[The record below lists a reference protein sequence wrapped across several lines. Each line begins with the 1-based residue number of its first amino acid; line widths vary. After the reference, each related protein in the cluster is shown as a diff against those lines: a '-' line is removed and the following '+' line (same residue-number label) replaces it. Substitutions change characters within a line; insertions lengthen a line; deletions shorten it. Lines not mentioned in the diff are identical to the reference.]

1 MRKATFR
8 LLLCAAVSIA
18 PLAAIAR
25 AQQFTGTTVETEA
38 EVLSDK
44 VNDPIAI
51 LTQLKFQDVYT
62 PRNFQSTAQTNTIQ
76 LQSVLPVDPF
86 SIIPVEQVVRPTLK
100 IQTQAVGSSS
110 RTITEFDDLQLF
122 DLFISPWPDQA
133 ATSFGWALGPMFIF
147 PTATASETGK
157 EAWQLGPAL
166 AMEFRGVPRMRIGF
180 LFQNPISYAYTS
192 KSATSQNQM
201 LFQPVISFRLGN
213 GWYVKSA
220 DSTWTV
226 NWRHQTSTTLP
237 ISLGFGR
244 VWDWPSLKLDT
255 WVSGEWTSYRQFAA
269 ITPMYSVRFGVTLLL
284 PDFNL

>member
-1 MRKATFR
+1 MRKATFG

-18 PLAAIAR
+18 TPGAIAR
-25 AQQFTGTTVETEA
+25 AQQLAGTSVETEA

-44 VNDPIAI
+44 VNDPVAI
-51 LTQLKFQDVYT
+51 LTQLKSQDIYT

-76 LQSVLPVDPF
+76 LQTVLPIDPS
-86 SIIPVEQVVRPTLK
+86 SIIALEQVVRPTLK
-100 IQTQAVGSSS
+100 VQTQAVGPSSQ
-110 RTITEFDDLQLF
+110 TITEFDDLQLF
-122 DLFISPWPDQA
+122 DLFILPWPDEST
-133 ATSFGWALGPMFIF
+133 TSFAWGLGPMFVF

-157 EAWQLGPAL
+157 QAWQLGPAL

-192 KSATSQNQM
+192 RSATPQNQM
-201 LFQPVISFRLGN
+201 LLQPAISFRLGN

-220 DSTWTV
+220 DSTLTV

-237 ISLGFGR
+237 ISFGFGR

-255 WVSGEWTSYRQFAA
+255 WVSGEWTSYLQFAG
-269 ITPMYSVRFGVTLLL
+269 ITPMYSVRFGITLLL
-284 PDFNL
+284 PDFDL